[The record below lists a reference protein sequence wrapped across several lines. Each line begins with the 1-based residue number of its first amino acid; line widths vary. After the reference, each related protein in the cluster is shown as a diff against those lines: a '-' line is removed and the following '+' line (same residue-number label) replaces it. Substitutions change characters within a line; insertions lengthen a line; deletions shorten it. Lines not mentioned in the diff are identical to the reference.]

1 MPVNSYSVGRDLTF
15 TLVGPYGV
23 VTVSGATDY
32 STKPM
37 FTDLKHKG
45 LDGVVRHGQIPD
57 GWEIS
62 VKLERQDA
70 VLDRLFARLEAD
82 YYAGVNVQGGTVN
95 EVIKEADGSVSQYR
109 YEGVVLKLD
118 GAGDYKGDSFVP
130 LGLTLM
136 ASRRI
141 LVS

>member
-1 MPVNSYSVGRDLTF
+1 MPVNSFSVGRDLTF
-15 TLVGPYGV
+15 ALVGPYGT
-23 VTVSGATDY
+23 VTVPGVTDY

-57 GWEIS
+57 GWELSI
-62 VKLERQDA
+62 KLERQDPT
-70 VLDRLFARLEAD
+70 LDRLFARLEAD
-82 YYAGVNVQGGTVN
+82 YYAGVNVQGGTLV
-95 EVIKEADGSVSQYR
+95 ETIAEKDGSVSQYR

-118 GAGDYKGDSFVP
+118 GAGDFKGDSFVS
-130 LGLTLM
+130 LGLTGY

-141 LVS
+141 QVA

>member
-23 VTVSGATDY
+23 VTLAGVTDY
-32 STKPM
+32 AAKPM

-57 GWEIS
+57 GWELSI
-62 VKLERQDA
+62 KLDRQDPT
-70 VLDRLFARLEAD
+70 LDRLFARLEAD
-82 YYAGVNVQGGTVN
+82 YYAGVNISGGTVN
-95 EVIKEADGSVSQYR
+95 EVITEKDGSVSQYR

-118 GAGDYKGDSFVP
+118 GAGDYKGDSFVS
-130 LGLTLM
+130 LGLTGS

-141 LVS
+141 QVS